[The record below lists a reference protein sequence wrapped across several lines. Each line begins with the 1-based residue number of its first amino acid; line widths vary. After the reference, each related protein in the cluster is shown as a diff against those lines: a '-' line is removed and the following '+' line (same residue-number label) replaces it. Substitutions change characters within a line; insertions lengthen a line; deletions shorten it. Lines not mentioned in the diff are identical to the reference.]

1 VCVCGKWGG
10 GGGLVVFYRER
21 GGERDFMYTR
31 KETKKKLDE
40 TGVNVFES

>member
-1 VCVCGKWGG
+1 V
-10 GGGLVVFYRER
+10 GLLYTES